1 MTNTKPAN
9 PQVLVTGFGRFLS
22 IDVNPSHEIA
32 RRLPSSITTAS
43 NTTALLFA
51 PRKAIPAKYA
61 EVLDLTNELIAV
73 HAPDI
78 VVHIGLAHDRTYFAV
93 EKGAKKEGYN
103 DVPDET
109 RRVFTR
115 GENKTAFGKEAARL
129 DSTLDLAAATAA
141 WQEEVQGLK
150 LKQQST
156 APGTQPGKADEKPK
170 EKEKGKG
177 KQKLRAAAETSAKG
191 AANGAQVDVRCS
203 DDVGNY
209 VCGLQYYASLLAM
222 QKQTGKRDTVFL
234 HVPYL
239 KTLDDIEVG
248 VRVTEALIRALVEVW
263 ALRK

>member
-1 MTNTKPAN
+1 MANTKPAN

-43 NTTALLFA
+43 NTTALLFV

-61 EVLDLTNELIAV
+61 EVLDLTTELIAI

-141 WQEEVQGLK
+141 WQEEVQGMK
-150 LKQQST
+150 LKPQST
-156 APGTQPGKADEKPK
+156 APRTQPGKANEKPK
-170 EKEKGKG
+170 EKDKG

-191 AANGAQVDVRCS
+191 AVNGTQVDVRCS

-239 KTLDDIEVG
+239 RTLDDIEVG

-263 ALRK
+263 AQRK